1 MTHQSWQPVTPPS
14 DAQAWFTLRIYLVKF
29 AASIVH
35 QNAVAV
41 ETLAFN
47 VSVTEAKLLTE
58 I

>member
-1 MTHQSWQPVTPPS
+1 MTHQIWQPETRAS

-29 AASIVH
+29 AASIAH

-41 ETLAFN
+41 ETLEFN